1 MKSPGKRGILA
12 YNDHMISYPQT
23 FIFMGRSGSGKGTQ
37 ADLLRKYVEANDRER
52 PVFYLES
59 GAQFRNFV
67 SQSHYTAKRSRAIM
81 KEGGLQPSFLAIHMW
96 SHQMIEQMDEGKHL
110 FIDGTPRKL
119 EETRIL
125 ENALDFY
132 EREKPVVVHINVSN
146 EWSRARLAG
155 RGRADD
161 IATDEVEKRLAWF
174 DTDVQPAIDYLKNN
188 PKFRFVEVNGEQ
200 TIEAIHQELVAKIFN
215 A

>member
-1 MKSPGKRGILA
+1 
-12 YNDHMISYPQT
+12 MIPYPQT

-37 ADLLRKYVEANDRER
+37 ADLLRKYVEANDSER

-67 SQSHYTAKRSRAIM
+67 SQSHYTAKRSRDIM

-132 EREKPVVVHINVSN
+132 AREKPVVVHINVSN
-146 EWSRARLAG
+146 DWSRARLAG

-188 PKFRFVEVNGEQ
+188 PKFHFVEVSGEQ